1 MLTYQIILKPD
12 KSLYQKG
19 YKVNEVIEV
28 NSRDPKS
35 LFIHLNEIMY
45 KQKENPIS

>member
-1 MLTYQIILKPD
+1 MMQKKTFYNILEH
-12 KSLYQKG
+12 SETAYLSQ
-19 YKVNEVIEV
+19 VIEV

-35 LFIHLNEIMY
+35 LFIHLNEIIY